1 MKTVLLT
8 LQSARTVVGPR
19 TEEQVCGEQVHV
31 GSLVLA
37 RIEELLTWQAMVP
50 MLDNDPDTGYFSA
63 QESGGRMG
71 G

>member
-1 MKTVLLT
+1 MQDKWECKD
-8 LQSARTVVGPR
+8 SP
-19 TEEQVCGEQVHV
+19 EQWWDQGLRNKFVENRFTV

-37 RIEELLTWQAMVP
+37 RIEEWLTWPAMV
-50 MLDNDPDTGYFSA
+50 DNDPDTGYFSV